1 MRRGDTHLAKVNV
14 RELFVIVL
22 SGMDKD
28 RLNLRMALHFPYE
41 WCDLRKIGTRPHDI
55 DDFQALAHVFVESD
69 GLLLVQPQTDVQV
82 PGKLF
87 EYICIG
93 RPILALVPRKSAVE
107 HILES
112 AGVPYACIYTDD
124 RLGDVDQK
132 VLDFL
137 SIPSRPTPYSD
148 WFGNNFNG
156 NLQAKQMA
164 GIIEEIS
171 LSSSSLLL

>member
-1 MRRGDTHLAKVNV
+1 MTEEA
-14 RELFVIVL
+14 
-22 SGMDKD
+22 
-28 RLNLRMALHFPYE
+28 
-41 WCDLRKIGTRPHDI
+41 
-55 DDFQALAHVFVESD
+55 D

-93 RPILALVPRKSAVE
+93 RPILALVPRKFAVE

-112 AGVPYACIYTDD
+112 AGVPYVCIYTDD

-137 SIPSRPTPYSD
+137 SIPSQPTPYSD
-148 WFGNNFNG
+148 WFGNNFDG

-164 GIIEEIS
+164 GIVEEIS